1 MKLFDQPLDRAQE
14 CSNKKL
20 TEQALRKSNL
30 EFGGSN
36 CEKKITT
43 GSDNESLTAGT
54 NPQHGRNPKGS

>member
-54 NPQHGRNPKGS
+54 NP